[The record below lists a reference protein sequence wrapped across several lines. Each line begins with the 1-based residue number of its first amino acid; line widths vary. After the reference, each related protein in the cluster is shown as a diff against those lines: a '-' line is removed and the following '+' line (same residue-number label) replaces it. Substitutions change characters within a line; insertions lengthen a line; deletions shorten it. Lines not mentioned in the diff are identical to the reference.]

1 MNETFDEA
9 CQEHAARIIDFLE
22 HQTNGNWQECLDVA
36 RAELERT
43 GSPLWLA
50 VCEGLRVLIR
60 QDAVNRSERLHGVL
74 ASDDDVPY

>member
-1 MNETFDEA
+1 MDERNDEA
-9 CQEHAARIIDFLE
+9 CQEHAAEIIDSLE

-50 VCEGLRVLIR
+50 VCEGLRALIR
-60 QDAVNRSERLHGVL
+60 QDAVNRTARLHGVL
-74 ASDDDVPY
+74 ASDDDVPF